1 MKNPFLS
8 LPPIWRHL
16 KMFFPRPS
24 HIESWG
30 WFAIGRAG
38 QGWGAALSHRCVVV
52 CCLSKRS
59 VREAEP
65 TNTHPSVNLQSLQSL
80 KMSLPLGGVGG
91 VKREDAVKFL
101 ERVQQRLN
109 SRPQDYADFLNI
121 MKVGNLSMFSPIL
134 MKVFRNCNQKV
145 SQWKVRSKKS
155 RIFSRY
161 TISVI

>member
-1 MKNPFLS
+1 
-8 LPPIWRHL
+8 
-16 KMFFPRPS
+16 MFFPCNARPS

-30 WFAIGRAG
+30 LVCHWQGRAG
-38 QGWGAALSHRCVVV
+38 VSGSVEPPLRSMLLEQTVSQGSRAH
-52 CCLSKRS
+52 KH
-59 VREAEP
+59 P
-65 TNTHPSVNLQSLQSL
+65 PPSVTLQSLQSL

-121 MKVGNLSMFSPIL
+121 MKVGNLSIFSPIL

-145 SQWKVRSKKS
+145 FQWKVRSKKS

-161 TISVI
+161 TISVIVKL

>member
-1 MKNPFLS
+1 MS
-8 LPPIWRHL
+8 
-16 KMFFPRPS
+16 
-24 HIESWG
+24 
-30 WFAIGRAG
+30 
-38 QGWGAALSHRCVVV
+38 ALSHRCVVV

-121 MKVGNLSMFSPIL
+121 MKVGNLSIFSPIL

-145 SQWKVRSKKS
+145 FQWKVRSKKS

-161 TISVI
+161 TISVIVEL

>member
-1 MKNPFLS
+1 M
-8 LPPIWRHL
+8 
-16 KMFFPRPS
+16 
-24 HIESWG
+24 G
-30 WFAIGRAG
+30 
-38 QGWGAALSHRCVVV
+38 VV

-65 TNTHPSVNLQSLQSL
+65 TNTHPSVNLQSLQSF

-121 MKVGNLSMFSPIL
+121 MKELQSESLPVESAIEEIKNIFKVHNICNFGAVTFWVLNLWGNF
-134 MKVFRNCNQKV
+134 
-145 SQWKVRSKKS
+145 
-155 RIFSRY
+155 
-161 TISVI
+161 

>member
-1 MKNPFLS
+1 
-8 LPPIWRHL
+8 
-16 KMFFPRPS
+16 MFFPCNARPS

-30 WFAIGRAG
+30 LVCHWQGRAG
-38 QGWGAALSHRCVVV
+38 GSGSVEPPLRSSMLLEQTVSQGSRAH
-52 CCLSKRS
+52 K
-59 VREAEP
+59 
-65 TNTHPSVNLQSLQSL
+65 HPPQSLQSL

-121 MKVGNLSMFSPIL
+121 MKVGNLSIFSPIL
-134 MKVFRNCNQKV
+134 MKVFRTCNQKV
-145 SQWKVRSKKS
+145 FQWKVRSKKS

-161 TISVI
+161 TISVIVEL